1 MWPGAV
7 WQPFALCDFATDTT
21 DAFLLNVTSIQAWC
35 LRSLSWM
42 GTHQPWNSLT
52 VASEKDE
59 LETVVHGSWLLAL
72 AWILRASHLEL
83 WVFF

>member
-1 MWPGAV
+1 
-7 WQPFALCDFATDTT
+7 
-21 DAFLLNVTSIQAWC
+21 
-35 LRSLSWM
+35 M

-59 LETVVHGSWLLAL
+59 LETVVHGSWLLAF

-83 WVFF
+83 